1 MDKVK
6 GFLLI
11 ADISGFTE
19 FIKIHNM
26 KKKPLIG
33 NKLASYWE
41 SHAEKIIKDLLE
53 SIITSFVPITKL
65 NKIEGEAAFFYLQSL
80 KPRDEALAILLEI
93 TDIS

>member
-1 MDKVK
+1 MDKVN

-26 KKKPLIG
+26 RKKPIVG

-41 SHAEKIIKDLLE
+41 SHAEIIIKDLLE
-53 SIITSFVPITKL
+53 TIITSLEPIMKL
-65 NKIEGEAAFFYLQSL
+65 NKIEGDAAFFLFA
-80 KPRDEALAILLEI
+80 KFKTKR
-93 TDIS
+93 